1 MDSAE
6 YTNIEDQDTWTV
18 GDIPEV
24 KVELSAKDGYK
35 VLLYIQKPFS
45 LSGCNADFKKQRF
58 MTMASTLKCMLS

>member
-35 VLLYIQKPFS
+35 VLLYIQKPF
-45 LSGCNADFKKQRF
+45 LSSDVMRISKNKD
-58 MTMASTLKCMLS
+58 L